1 MKDKEELIEKAIEL
15 KDLGYVIDIKGNTP
29 LKYALKRE
37 NHLST
42 KYLLEFVSRSEELVT
57 LITQEELCG
66 IIKSGVPN
74 VVPFLEKTVKKI
86 EDNVPN
92 TG

>member
-15 KDLGYVIDIKGNTP
+15 KDLVYVIDIKGNTP

-42 KYLLEFVSRSEELVT
+42 KYLLDFVT
-57 LITQEELCG
+57 
-66 IIKSGVPN
+66 
-74 VVPFLEKTVKKI
+74 
-86 EDNVPN
+86 
-92 TG
+92 